1 MPPLQLH
8 FLDVCA
14 NFVQCLSHTHTN
26 ETGTGYADICRRGD
40 FLFIY
45 LFIFSD
51 VYTFSPIHAPYF
63 HVIKLFSG
71 TNYNYALLKIIK
83 NSRQAPQLWKN
94 LLPACFSNLH
104 HWFWWC
110 LKSNDAPYNYS
121 LPLPLPLPL
130 PRSLIR
136 MGCISAWGGV
146 DEGAGGMAFSSIDRC
161 ASVWFYLHVFIS
173 IMSGGNVLLGNVYL
187 FMCLFLYWLFI
198 EALRKTK
205 K

>member
-1 MPPLQLH
+1 MQTSVGGGI
-8 FLDVCA
+8 FL
-14 NFVQCLSHTHTN
+14 
-26 ETGTGYADICRRGD
+26 
-40 FLFIY
+40 
-45 LFIFSD
+45 SD

-121 LPLPLPLPL
+121 LPLPLAC
-130 PRSLIR
+130 SLIR

-146 DEGAGGMAFSSIDRC
+146 DEGAGGMAFSSINRC

-173 IMSGGNVLLGNVYL
+173 FMSGGNVLLDNVYL